1 MLTFSF
7 YYFCVLCS
15 CAHACICRRMCLC
28 GDQRSGWNVFL
39 YHFFTLVFTFKNL
52 CLYDVLVDVEVHLCV
67 HLCGCL
73 HVKDTCGNQRT
84 GLGVCSS
91 FHPFETRS
99 LFLWIV
105 TGQLA
110 HELPGYL
117 AVRALTGLQMRVTVT
132 SFYMSSRE
140 SNSGPYHCMTSH
152 FTRGA
157 DTSAM
162 SLLYIWR
169 QTLSMKAPG
178 IVVSLPS
185 QSWEYRCMLLPTLH
199 MGPGDPHA
207 CTIDALLTEPSPNP
221 ILC

>member
-1 MLTFSF
+1 MPTRVYVGVCVCVETRGQAGVSSSITSSPYFSLSKIF
-7 YYFCVLCS
+7 VCM
-15 CAHACICRRMCLC
+15 MCLWMW
-28 GDQRSGWNVFL
+28 RSIYVC
-39 YHFFTLVFTFKNL
+39 K
-52 CLYDVLVDVEVHLCV
+52 
-67 HLCGCL
+67 CGCL

-84 GLGVCSS
+84 GSGVCSS

-117 AVRALTGLQMRVTVT
+117 ALRALTGLQRRVTVT

-169 QTLSMKAPG
+169 QTLSMKVPG

-185 QSWEYRCMLLPTLH
+185 QSWEYRCMLVPTLH
-199 MGPGDPHA
+199 MGPVDPHA